1 MEQVRAIVRHEP
13 SARPPIRIVPGQ
25 PVTVRERDTDW
36 PAFVLVTSAD
46 GDGWVPARYLSAA
59 EPGPATVV
67 TAYDTAELAT
77 EVGEV
82 VAVVARDDEG
92 GWLWCRS
99 ASGREG
105 WVPVRSLEPY
115 VL

>member
-1 MEQVRAIVRHEP
+1 MERVRAIQRHEP
-13 SARPPIRIVPGQ
+13 SERPPIQIVPGED
-25 PVTVRERDTDW
+25 VTVGERDTDW
-36 PAFVLVTSAD
+36 PAFVFVTTAD
-46 GDGWVPARYLSAA
+46 GAGWVPARYLSAA
-59 EPGPATVV
+59 EPGAATVV
-67 TAYDTAELAT
+67 TAYDTTELAT

-82 VAVVARDDEG
+82 VDVVVRDDEG

-105 WVPVRSLEPY
+105 WVPVRALEPY